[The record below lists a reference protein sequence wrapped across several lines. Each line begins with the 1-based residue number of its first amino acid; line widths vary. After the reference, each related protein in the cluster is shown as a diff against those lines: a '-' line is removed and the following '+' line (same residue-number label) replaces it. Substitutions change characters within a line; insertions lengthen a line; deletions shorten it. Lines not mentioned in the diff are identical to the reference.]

1 LTPLENRRKK
11 SLTGLRYHNFTV
23 ILTLKQ
29 NRMAKFP
36 FQLLIKLTYP
46 KKRTERLLCTAL
58 LRVIPGKRKVYDA
71 MWDDRSVIAKVFSH
85 QISARRHLKREWR
98 GLNLLSS
105 RGLSA
110 PKPLFYGQTE
120 DRRWAVIVEKIA
132 DSLMVSD
139 VFQKTHEPAKKLD
152 LLVLVCRELAKQH
165 IKGVLQKDLH
175 LGNFVLGGDKVFALD
190 TGQMRFSRREL
201 DRKNSISQLAMLASC
216 LSDSKAE
223 SIPIL
228 CTEYFKA
235 RGWHFTKSD
244 EILLQKQLTVYR
256 RRTLRKGLKKCLRTS
271 KRHFQIKNNRYI
283 AMFDRDFCQEAETPD
298 FIEQID
304 SLMDTGQILKNG
316 DTCYVSRLMW
326 NGKDIVV
333 KRYNHKGLIHS
344 LRHTIKRSRA
354 RRGWLHGHRL
364 VMLGIPTPKPLA
376 YIEQYKGKLLWKSY
390 LITEYVKGQK
400 LRTFLR
406 DHKISEEEHSTAMKQ
421 IKNLLDKM
429 GKYRITHGDLKH
441 TNILITDNGP
451 VLTDLDGMKVH
462 KWIWFYKLRHAKD
475 LERMANS
482 QYKGYTILNNVEV
495 S

>member
-1 LTPLENRRKK
+1 MLTPLEIRREK

-23 ILTLKQ
+23 IRTLKQ

-36 FQLLIKLTYP
+36 FQLAIKLTYP

-132 DSLMVSD
+132 DSLTVFD

-165 IKGVLQKDLH
+165 SKGVLQKDLH
-175 LGNFVLGGDKVFALD
+175 LGNFLLGCDKVFALD
-190 TGQMRFSRREL
+190 TGQMQFSRREL
-201 DRKNSISQLAMLASC
+201 DRKNSIPQLAMLASC
-216 LSDSKAE
+216 LPDTNTE
-223 SIPIL
+223 SISTL
-228 CTEYFKA
+228 CKEYFKA
-235 RGWHFTKSD
+235 RGWHFRNSD
-244 EILLQKQLTVYR
+244 EILFQEQLTVHR
-256 RRTLRKGLKKCLRTS
+256 RRSLRKGLKKCLRTS
-271 KRHFQIKNNRYI
+271 KRYLRIKTGRYL
-283 AMFDRDFCQEAETPD
+283 AVFDRALCQQAEQFD

-304 SLMDTGQILKNG
+304 TLMDKGRILKDG
-316 DTCYVSRLMW
+316 DTCYISRLTW
-326 NGKDIVV
+326 NSKDVVV
-333 KRYNHKGLIHS
+333 KRYNHKGFIHS

-354 RRGWLHGHRL
+354 RRAWLHGHRL
-364 VMLGIPTPKPLA
+364 GTLKIATPKPLA
-376 YIEQYKGKLLWKSY
+376 YVEQRRGLLMWQSY
-390 LITEYVKGQK
+390 LVTEYVKGQK

-406 DHKISEEEHSTAMKQ
+406 DHKISEEEHSTAMQQ

-441 TNILITDNGP
+441 TNILVTENGP

-462 KWIWFYKLRHAKD
+462 RWNWLSRIRRDKD
-475 LERMANS
+475 RARLTKTGRPIGEKDKNKS
-482 QYKGYTILNNVEV
+482 
-495 S
+495 